1 LSSGTQARAD
11 WRGLFSAALIGSGIG
26 LGLGASYLTAGL
38 GQAAADHFRSEQVAA
53 ATPGVS
59 SEAMLQRGMDAGV
72 PAALAQAGSKDR
84 VSSDRGRELYCLT
97 SAVYFEARG
106 ETPRGQ
112 AAVAQVVMNRVANPR
127 FPKSVC
133 GVVFQGVAT
142 HGCQFSFA
150 CDGSMRR
157 GREAGAW
164 DRARRIAER
173 ALSGVVLADVGKATH
188 FHTTGVDPE
197 WGPQMLRVAQVGL
210 HVFYRFN
217 PHAPV
222 ARPDDDRAVFV
233 NLPMGPASN
242 LQLTTAVLAKT
253 ADAAVA
259 ATGLASPAAATVPA
273 TEAKAAPAK
282 PAEPATTLSKAAAT
296 TAPEQSTDTAA
307 Y

>member
-1 LSSGTQARAD
+1 M
-11 WRGLFSAALIGSGIG
+11 IGSGVG

-38 GQAAADHFRSEQVAA
+38 GQAAADHLRAVQIAT
-53 ATPGVS
+53 ATPAVVS
-59 SEAMLQRGMDAGV
+59 ETMLQREMDRLYPPMTSRAGLKANV
-72 PAALAQAGSKDR
+72 AVAGLGPTEQAGPRTASN
-84 VSSDRGRELYCLT
+84 GARELDCLT

-150 CDGSMRR
+150 CDGSMRHS
-157 GREAGAW
+157 REIGAW
-164 DRARRIAER
+164 DRARRVAER
-173 ALSGVVLADVGKATH
+173 ALSGAVLADVGKATH

-217 PHAPV
+217 PHAP
-222 ARPDDDRAVFV
+222 AAPSEDRAVFV

-242 LQLTTAVLAKT
+242 LRLTTAVLEKT

-259 ATGLASPAAATVPA
+259 ATGLASPAAAMVPA
-273 TEAKAAPAK
+273 AEAKTSPAR
-282 PAEPATTLSKAAAT
+282 PAEPPTTLSKAAST
-296 TAPEQSTDTAA
+296 TAPTPSSDTAA
-307 Y
+307 S